1 MKRVKL
7 HTFEECDQPQWIAR
21 VENFFEVQ
29 NIIQKENCDWFLSA
43 RKGMQISSLGF
54 STRKPKTHL
63 GRISQLLKIEDWRSR
78 VQYCFRKVSSHTPK

>member
-7 HTFEECDQPQWIAR
+7 HTFEESDQLQWIAR
-21 VENFFEVQ
+21 VEKFFEVQ

-43 RKGMQISSLGF
+43 QKGMQINSLGF

-63 GRISQLLKIEDWRSR
+63 GRISQLLKVEDLEVKSA
-78 VQYCFRKVSSHTPK
+78 VLFSES